1 MTVIVSNCFAP
12 IGAKKNCKNAPICAT
27 IAFMKLRGQI
37 PSFFAGRLRGGVAVV
52 ALVVAGVVAP
62 AASESELQI
71 RSAAQS
77 FTARPASADHYVKEW
92 RVDGNLHADCQ
103 GDTSVGTSDRAGG
116 QRKTC
121 VLPETTQ
128 PRDVRAIFAPVRKCA
143 AENRA
148 PASPPSVSECGACD
162 QPGHSSPDDQSSCT
176 VHNTAAAGTSSS
188 FSQLLAFQRDHPD
201 DFAVALTLRNAAGDT
216 VLQSALTAAVA
227 SGANIDNKGA
237 LPFVVNLLINAGADV
252 SLRTGSTARG
262 TCAGGRWNLYQYV
275 AKAGLLANNGYNGAF
290 RPDAVHSDLRLTLLS
305 RLGETGL
312 DATRPDC
319 SWGNANLPMRAAY
332 WGFTELMT
340 VLMRAPNKDL
350 DYQSNSDAF
359 PLWDVIGGRE
369 LNNFGDEAGFA
380 NLRLL
385 LENGAG
391 VGITKDG
398 ITPLDRL
405 IQIHEATLAAN
416 PSEPFAD
423 NAEAAKIL
431 RDAGMACLK
440 PDHSPALVTQFCPT
454 NLVVSVVFT
463 DPDNGEITAA
473 SAGAVVTSG
482 GEIAPGRTVTLT
494 ATPDN
499 GYFVRRWTGDC
510 AEKGDVY
517 DGETDPKTCELVRNT
532 GGTFNAAA
540 EFVPQTAN
548 ASLVAEVKKSAPSLA
563 EVRRILAAQDPSPD
577 AEDDDSVPVLL
588 IAAAS
593 LRAEIVSV
601 LVTAGADVAQPH
613 PTEHHAVPHMMIV
626 NPLKTNPAACN
637 DGDDTQLLRN
647 IPKSLRV
654 LRHFIDALKVADR
667 EADYNWNRTYGVGQN
682 NLHVEKFFPWRFH
695 HCVGNTA
702 TNDREAY
709 IDMSRIIIS
718 IGRVCNAG
726 PTNTEARILCQ
737 NHERLVNYPPDSE
750 LTGGRVLA
758 FRVDRHG
765 TETAIDPGG
774 VTVDSRYS
782 LRFTPQT
789 FGDTFADWSAD
800 CAGTENDARCDIP
813 RGHEDVN
820 VGVTFRSAAAVAG
833 IVAQVQSA
841 NPNLAAVRTH
851 LRNGASPDTETGD
864 GVPIL
869 LAAAANLHA
878 EVVSVLVTAGAD
890 VVQGHPTESGAIPHM
905 MAVIPLGP
913 GGSDACDNGD
923 DTQLG
928 RSVPGSA
935 RVLKYFNDA
944 LVAANRESDYNWGA
958 PYNYGAG
965 LNRPVEQFL
974 PWRFAQCIGNAVA
987 ADREA
992 YIDISRILISRGRVC
1007 NAGGHTEARVLC
1019 DSERT
1024 VAFPEASQLT
1034 GGELSA
1040 VRVLADGT
1048 EIAFAAGATI
1058 DTRFSVRVSADPDSG
1073 RAPVWT
1079 NDCVATVPGDLR
1091 CDLPRGVNDL
1101 NVSVV
1106 FETADAAAA
1115 KRAGALLTLE
1125 IAKTVSG
1132 GPDPLSVA
1140 ALLQSGASPNT
1151 EYPNGDRVIARAAQ
1165 LQTDAPP
1172 DSRVRAQIVSIL
1184 ITAGADPNGRLAA
1197 NDRTVPVLVAADSG
1211 SAERLESQHAILRH
1225 FIAAMGVRFA
1235 ADPAA
1240 PEYDWTYASNIGN
1253 PLVVLR
1259 ANCDTD
1265 LAPATCRQIA
1275 DLFYERGS
1283 RCADDDDNPL
1293 CDRARDSVEVLATS
1307 AQTGNL
1313 HTVTARDFGR
1323 DTFDLALPDTQAV
1336 VAALA
1341 VGWDI
1346 TEEIQ
1351 NRPHQIIVSR
1361 NGLAEGDIVFTITAT
1376 YKTSIVAR
1384 EIEVE
1389 ARVQSANRRP
1399 VRFQQPP
1406 FGGTLKA
1413 AAAGTELFN
1422 GDSRPVNQR
1431 IRFSAEPAAG
1441 YRVHQWTGDCK
1452 TIGQTGGWSSPDNWI
1467 CEIPASTSTDAV
1479 SAGVVFARICN
1490 PPFAGFETNDCRLHP
1505 DVPPENLPIPSGHEA
1520 RRAYCEAFSGTYIA
1534 DQNQCRVS
1542 DEVFPVDPWRDV
1554 PPIDAMRTCTGVNS
1568 CNAVFQKWRECAA
1581 MGRSSRESGSSQCR
1595 WGCNGTAF
1603 GPLFGL
1609 VGNSQ
1614 LHRILSY
1621 QYQCRLSDSDRFVD
1635 IPPQNR
1641 TVQIRPVAGGGQLVA
1656 VSQQGVTLTVGENL
1670 VFKSAGINLTA
1681 NPDPDQYVLEWTGD
1695 CAASD
1700 AGDAQNLGDEKTC
1713 VLNPA
1718 FGNAAAGVVFRGAE
1732 GDQLVAEL
1740 EKTAPS
1746 TVTVINLI
1754 NAGASPDQA
1763 SNTTGVPILHAV
1775 AKNASIAVA
1784 LRADIVSLLVVAGA
1798 NPNSRDTSNP
1808 ATPRTVPHLLAANPP
1823 DGTGVPYSEALE
1835 VLKHFDNALA
1845 RSDNA
1850 DFVWWRDIQN
1860 TGTDPASPLE
1870 VLVGPYEDANLAA
1883 QSAAIE
1889 AMAVFI
1895 RSKGGTCQSIPVE
1908 NIDYPVCLPPPA
1920 SDNYHAF
1927 AIRGTAPAF
1936 NALAYALTA
1945 EPAAFAASVTTTY
1958 SNGNT
1963 PLQAALTA
1971 AANPNNSLA
1980 NKPMLPAIV
1989 SLFVNNGA
1997 NVNLFSGTTAGT
2009 GCANRWNLFE
2019 YLALHGL
2026 VANNAGGP
2034 YADGKDTTFSDL
2046 RLAVLQVLAEQTDL
2060 NATDPD
2066 CARGN
2071 TNLAHRAAY
2080 WGLDDL
2086 LQVILAARNKDL
2098 DATSNSDSF
2107 PLWDVVGGLNAGNYP
2122 TDATALSAMEDLVQA
2137 GANPT
2142 LTFNNGQTP
2151 MDRVVAI
2158 NAANPSADPTKPFAD
2173 NPTAARFLLSRGILC
2188 SPNNP
2193 DPLCLPPAQA
2203 PNFHEAAAAGTQAAL
2218 VSITLYFNEDPLNF
2232 ALSLAVT
2239 NAQGNTPLQ
2248 SALTAAVDNANNL
2261 ANRPAL
2267 PALVSVLVATGAATD
2282 IFTGTTRGPNNCDNR
2297 RQWNLYQFVAAQ
2309 GLTFGKNTTHSPLRL
2324 SVLAELGKTNLN
2336 ASRPDCGQNNKQLLH
2351 SAADYGLLEFAEV
2364 LFAASNLNPDLKG
2377 ASDSVLTVHPPF
2389 IHVISPGFHNGNYAD
2404 ADEVVAML
2412 SLFAEW
2418 QGPDGERADLNIQN
2432 ALGRTALDRLVQI
2445 KDNTNVAA
2453 GAQTVA
2459 DFLIA
2464 KGVACPS
2471 ENHATLCPSRIR
2483 LFFQAPQNGRMAAA
2497 AGGTGVEANADPT
2510 QPSGDPAG
2518 YVVGTRFRFTA
2529 RPTQNHFVVRWTG
2542 GCAGTQSSHG
2552 VISAAVATTHAD
2564 TAQKVCEIE
2573 PVVPGI
2579 LSVGVVIAPSDINTQ
2594 LIAQVHNAFPSHV
2607 TVLQFLDLTA
2617 DPGFIAPGGAPY
2629 HNRNILQET
2638 AIRFGLDSADYP
2650 ASERPQII
2658 RTLLTAGAHPRRGGR
2673 DFPIQIGRNSQ
2684 TNEEG
2689 LRLNIRMFQNFVVGI
2704 ADRRAAVPDAPDY
2717 DWNYSH
2723 DTGRALDWVR
2733 VYCTRNHLALCRE
2746 LAAVMYEHGSRCNS
2760 STDILCQLPAET
2772 NETTVPL
2779 GHNTAVTVITAR
2791 DLGSAMFSLSVPT
2804 GNALSLLAD
2813 EGWAVTRITTSRPWQ
2828 VVVGRNK
2835 PAEAS
2840 YERGIFT
2847 VTAFNGTDPVR
2858 EYRMNLAVPPPAE
2871 PNFHDLAAEGTTLA
2885 LAQMQAFKNDPA
2897 VPDFRLGEI
2906 LVQTNDDGNTPLQ
2919 SALTAAVAAG
2929 NNPRHGMPAIV
2940 DFLINNGANVS
2951 LFTGT
2956 TNGGDGRCNG
2966 ERWNFYDYVVLSG
2979 LLNNTNNSDLGD
2991 FTKDTVHSDLRISL
3005 LVRLGQTNLDIS
3017 RSDCE
3022 WGNATT
3028 QIRASYHGLAK
3039 LMSVMVQAQNKNLD
3053 RKNPSN
3059 GTFPLYDVV
3068 NGRHDNKNDNDDAVA
3083 IIRTLLNA
3091 GASVETRNNQGRTPL
3106 DRIADTTPFTDD
3118 DAVVELLQTAGMRC
3132 AHHTYATHPDVCPPP
3147 LVNYHTAAAEGDA
3160 DAFAALNF
3168 YAERQND
3175 IFRASVAITNA
3186 AGHTPLESALTAAVA
3201 AGNNP
3206 RHGLPGI
3213 VSLFIA
3219 NGANT
3224 NRFPAVVRG
3233 PATCDNNRQWNYF
3246 QYVAKS
3252 GNTHGTG
3259 YEMRQDPPPMRV
3271 SVLAQLA
3278 RSPALE
3284 ANRGDCGRTGGTFLG
3299 QEAAYWGA
3307 VGVLSAIATAQKKNL
3322 NAKETQGGN
3331 YVLRDVVFG
3340 LADGRYANKGGGD
3353 AAARMIELLL
3363 GGGANPALQNNAGQT
3378 ALDALVT
3385 KKTDTD
3391 VADHAN
3397 RIAAL
3402 LRAVADANGTNACNQ
3417 QSSDTLCSGTL
3428 TTTPTVDHATITRG
3442 ITTCNHETELLIPTA
3457 GTAGTCIPRN
3467 GNIAANADNCE
3478 KLAGYADIENG
3489 DNACDF
3495 GFTDEVKCVYPGQN
3509 SLVNLCTD
3517 AIFTAVRDCFKAN
3530 KRLATGV
3537 GGVVTCG
3544 EVCPEGMQPQ
3554 RARCRSAGV
3563 VTEPPDSAAS
3573 CTEITERPDPDW
3585 DGTGT
3590 QTCVCLQGFF
3600 RAPSGSSVG
3609 ECVPRQGWVRL
3620 GDTVCNPDQILLPNG
3635 NGTGG
3640 TCFSRSANPPANA
3653 DTCTALAG
3661 ANKGTAGTNSHHCEG
3676 LFSQNTGWDC
3686 WYYSGTTF
3694 PCNTNFNNALN
3705 CNKANRILRYR
3716 APGNNAAQPCGGG
3729 CGSDRQAVGRHC
3741 RDASGIAPACAS
3753 DEVLK
3758 DGECAPLSDESAALL
3773 AEIVKSSP
3781 DQAVLLSAVAGGADP
3796 NLSVLNPPAWG
3807 ANRSG
3812 TCANCPLLV
3821 YAAGRGF
3828 ADLVSVLITAGANPE
3843 VRDSSNFNRYI
3854 PSVMTFNPGGGN
3866 GLPYATALEVLRH
3879 YSDGLDVRRAAA
3891 GGAVVEWWNFVGR
3904 DDQPAERSL
3913 DALPGRFAE
3922 FPAQQSVIRQMSQF
3936 IRGKGGTCGANHPQA
3951 THEMCDGTNP

>member
-1 MTVIVSNCFAP
+1 MSFADHFP
-12 IGAKKNCKNAPICAT
+12 
-27 IAFMKLRGQI
+27 LV
-37 PSFFAGRLRGGVAVV
+37 FARLRAGAVV
-52 ALVVAGVVAP
+52 AAAAVLVAP

-103 GDTSVGTSDRAGG
+103 DASSVGTSDERGG

-128 PRDVRAIFAPVRKCA
+128 PRDVRAVFAPVRKCSAEKRA
-143 AENRA
+143 A
-148 PASPPSVSECGACD
+148 ASPPSVSECGECN
-162 QPGHSSPDDQSSCT
+162 QPGHSSPDDQSPCT

-252 SLRTGSTARG
+252 SLRTGTTARG

-517 DGETDPKTCELVRNT
+517 DGETDPKTCELARNT

-637 DGDDTQLLRN
+637 DGDDTQLLRD

-695 HCVGNTA
+695 HCVGNTV

-726 PTNTEARILCQ
+726 DNNAEARILCQ

-758 FRVDRHG
+758 FRVDRDG
-765 TETAIDPGG
+765 VQTAIDPGG

-800 CAGTENDARCDIP
+800 CAGTDNDARCDIP

-974 PWRFAQCIGNAVA
+974 AWRFAQCIGNAVA

-1184 ITAGADPNGRLAA
+1184 VTAGADPNGRLAA

-1240 PEYDWTYASNIGN
+1240 PEYDWTYAADIGN

-1283 RCADDDDNPL
+1283 RCAADDDNPL
-1293 CDRARDSVEVLATS
+1293 CDRARDSVEVLATPS
-1307 AQTGNL
+1307 QTGNL
-1313 HTVTARDFGR
+1313 HTIIALHTVIARDFGR
-1323 DTFDLALPDTQAV
+1323 DTFDLALPGGLAQSDII
-1336 VAALA
+1336 AA
-1341 VGWDI
+1341 GWGI
-1346 TEEIQ
+1346 ALETP
-1351 NRPHQIIVSR
+1351 RPQRIVISR
-1361 NGLAEGDIVFTITAT
+1361 SGSAEGDVVFTITAT

-1399 VRFQQPP
+1399 VRFQQPA

-1452 TIGQTGGWSSPDNWI
+1452 TIGRTGGWSSPDNWI

-1479 SAGVVFARICN
+1479 TAGVVFARICN

-1554 PPIDAMRTCTGVNS
+1554 PSIDAMRTCTGVNS

-1581 MGRSSRESGSSQCR
+1581 MGRSSRESGSAQCR

-1740 EKTAPS
+1740 EKIAPS

-1823 DGTGVPYSEALE
+1823 NGTGVPYSEALE

-1870 VLVGPYEDANLAA
+1870 VLVGPYEDANLAD

-1908 NIDYPVCLPPPA
+1908 DIDYPVCLPPPA
-1920 SDNYHAF
+1920 SDNYHELA
-1927 AIRGTAPAF
+1927 ARGTAPAF
-1936 NALAYALTA
+1936 NVLAYALTA

-2267 PALVSVLVATGAATD
+2267 PALVSVLVASGAATD

-2336 ASRPDCGQNNKQLLH
+2336 ASRPDCAQNGNPQLLDR
-2351 SAADYGLLEFAEV
+2351 AADHGLLELAKV
-2364 LFAASNLNPDLKG
+2364 LFAANNFNPARKNT
-2377 ASDSVLTVHPPF
+2377 DSTTAAAPPL
-2389 IHVISPGFHNGNYAD
+2389 IRVISPGFHEGNYAN
-2404 ADEVVAML
+2404 ANEVVAMI

-2418 QGPDGERADLNIQN
+2418 QGPDGERVDFN
-2432 ALGRTALDRLVQI
+2432 ATNDGGRTALDRLVQV
-2445 KDNTNVAA
+2445 KDNANVV
-2453 GAQTVA
+2453 GEQTVA
-2459 DFLIA
+2459 AFLA
-2464 KGVACPS
+2464 
-2471 ENHATLCPSRIR
+2471 ENGTVCNFGGTDPLCPSQIQLRYET
-2483 LFFQAPQNGRMAAA
+2483 PDNGLLLASS
-2497 AGGTGVEANADPT
+2497 AGAGA
-2510 QPSGDPAG
+2510 PSGSSHG
-2518 YVVGTRFRFTA
+2518 QGTQFTFTA
-2529 RPTQNHFVVRWTG
+2529 NPAPNHFVVRWTG
-2542 GCAGTQSSHG
+2542 ACATEPT
-2552 VISAAVATTHAD
+2552 ATVATLHTD
-2564 TAQKVCEIE
+2564 TANKTCEIDDAI
-2573 PVVPGI
+2573 PGI

-2617 DPGFIAPGGAPY
+2617 NPGFIAPGGAPY

-2638 AIRFGLDSADYP
+2638 AIRFGVDSADFA

-2847 VTAFNGTDPVR
+2847 ITAYNATLGPVR

-2871 PNFHDLAAEGTTLA
+2871 PNFHDLAAAGTTLA

-2897 VPDFRLGEI
+2897 VPAFRLGEI
-2906 LVQTNDDGNTPLQ
+2906 LLQTNDDGNTPLQ

-2956 TNGGDGRCNG
+2956 TNSGTCPNG
-2966 ERWNFYDYVVLSG
+2966 KPRWNFYDYVVLSG

-3017 RSDCE
+3017 RSDCK
-3022 WGNATT
+3022 WGEATT
-3028 QIRASYHGLAK
+3028 QIRAAYHGLAK
-3039 LMSVMVQAQNKNLD
+3039 LMSVMVQANNVNLNF
-3053 RKNPSN
+3053 KNPTN

-3106 DRIADTTPFTDD
+3106 DRIAETTPFTDD

-3175 IFRASVAITNA
+3175 IFRASVAVTNA

-3224 NRFPAVVRG
+3224 NRFPAPLRG

-3246 QYVAKS
+3246 QYIAKS
-3252 GNTHGTG
+3252 GIHVSSSNYEIRNT
-3259 YEMRQDPPPMRV
+3259 PNALRV

-3284 ANRGDCGRTGGTFLG
+3284 ANRGDCGRAPQNYPLG
-3299 QEAAYWGA
+3299 MEAAYFGHI
-3307 VGVLSAIATAQKKNL
+3307 GLLSVIARARKADL
-3322 NAKETQGGN
+3322 NAKEQSGGN
-3331 YVLRDVVFG
+3331 FALTDIING
-3340 LADGRYANKGGGD
+3340 LTDGYYANKGGGQV
-3353 AAARMIELLL
+3353 ATQLVQAFLA
-3363 GGGANPALQNNAGQT
+3363 GGANVALQNNGGRT
-3378 ALDALVT
+3378 ALDRLVEV
-3385 KKTDTD
+3385 KADAD
-3391 VADHAN
+3391 VSDHAA

-3402 LRAVADANGTNACNQ
+3402 LRAVVGTRTADGTSLACNLQ
-3417 QSSDTLCSGTL
+3417 KTDSLCSDATAPEVP
-3428 TTTPTVDHATITRG
+3428 TTGGEMIQLGD
-3442 ITTCNHETELLIPTA
+3442 TTCDTATHILLPNSDGTGGTCAPKTGNIAPTRENCRLLGGSIGDIETFDSCDFGFASTDGCVFAGQGGRTGLCTDAFFTGVRECLRQNYRVGSDFSPPLSCGNVCPMGQQAVGNSCRTA
-3457 GTAGTCIPRN
+3457 GTA
-3467 GNIAANADNCE
+3467 
-3478 KLAGYADIENG
+3478 IEG
-3489 DNACDF
+3489 
-3495 GFTDEVKCVYPGQN
+3495 
-3509 SLVNLCTD
+3509 
-3517 AIFTAVRDCFKAN
+3517 
-3530 KRLATGV
+3530 
-3537 GGVVTCG
+3537 
-3544 EVCPEGMQPQ
+3544 
-3554 RARCRSAGV
+3554 
-3563 VTEPPDSAAS
+3563 AAS
-3573 CTEITERPDPDW
+3573 CPEILERPDPDW

-3590 QTCVCLQGFF
+3590 QTCVCFEGFF
-3600 RAPSGSSVG
+3600 RAPSGSKAG
-3609 ECVPRQGWVRL
+3609 TCIPQTGWVQL
-3620 GDTVCNPDQILLPNG
+3620 GTTVCSPDEILLPTN
-3635 NGTGG
+3635 
-3640 TCFSRSANPPANA
+3640 NA
-3653 DTCTALAG
+3653 
-3661 ANKGTAGTNSHHCEG
+3661 GTAARCMPRTGHPG
-3676 LFSQNTGWDC
+3676 VNTRDQC
-3686 WYYSGTTF
+3686 K
-3694 PCNTNFNNALN
+3694 AL
-3705 CNKANRILRYR
+3705 
-3716 APGNNAAQPCGGG
+3716 G
-3729 CGSDRQAVGRHC
+3729 GSDRYSTPGTGHWCEDIFVNGGRCRLNTGGCNGNDWFGGKIRNCNLQNRRALDRHAGSCTGPCADNQQAVGRIC
-3741 RDASGIAPACAS
+3741 RPLLAHPACGS
-3753 DEVLK
+3753 DEFLE
-3758 DGECAPLSDESAALL
+3758 GGSCSRYSSDDRLLVAEVEKATAGVSAAGAISMSVSSLL
-3773 AEIVKSSP
+3773 A
-3781 DQAVLLSAVAGGADP
+3781 
-3796 NLSVLNPPAWG
+3796 
-3807 ANRSG
+3807 
-3812 TCANCPLLV
+3812 
-3821 YAAGRGF
+3821 
-3828 ADLVSVLITAGANPE
+3828 AGANPNASTSGGVPLLAFAAANLQPGLVHALITE
-3843 VRDSSNFNRYI
+3843 GTGVDISVRHTGEESKPI
-3854 PSVMTFNPGGGN
+3854 PHLMTVPGCAGGGN
-3866 GLPYATALEVLRH
+3866 SRVPSRDWIKARDVLRAFAEAVDAAGLTYDYNARTYGGLPPMSYLPWRH
-3879 YSDGLDVRRAAA
+3879 GACTTENGAIRSDWQAAMVEMGAIMRSRDGVCSGITGNAAQNTGLYH
-3891 GGAVVEWWNFVGR
+3891 
-3904 DDQPAERSL
+3904 
-3913 DALPGRFAE
+3913 
-3922 FPAQQSVIRQMSQF
+3922 I
-3936 IRGKGGTCGANHPQA
+3936 T
-3951 THEMCDGTNP
+3951 CDGD